1 MGAKS
6 ARRSSDTVGKEIIV
20 GHRIAVVGSGPSGLY
35 AVQALLRADEV
46 EQVDVLESLP
56 APYGLLRYGVAPD
69 HPKTKRIARAL
80 ARVFDDP
87 RVRFLG
93 NVHVGQALSRADLLK
108 HYDAIVYATG
118 ARYDRDLGIPGEQLA
133 GSIGAAR
140 FVAWYSGHPDVPK
153 PTEWDDTRS
162 LVVVGAG
169 NVALDVSR
177 ISLRP
182 SAVLADT
189 DIPRDVLE
197 EFQEG
202 AVSEVHLLCRRGPEH
217 AKFSRVEL
225 AELLELP
232 DTRIVLHAED
242 DWLADRPEL
251 SKEVRVNLRLF
262 RQAQEADYGDCAR
275 VMHFHFW
282 TVPTEI
288 EGADGSG
295 ADGGI
300 SGVRIRTAP
309 PGGPVTEDR
318 IEAQAVIRAIGYRGE
333 PIQGLPFDQV
343 RRLIPNAEGEV
354 PGTDGREYVTGW
366 IKRGPTGVIG
376 TNKGDAAETVARLLA
391 TLAADP
397 DGVRPQRPDI
407 DGLLKERAIDVVT
420 WEDWHRIRAAEE
432 ALGAEHGT
440 TAIKL
445 ADREALLAAAFCE

>member
-1 MGAKS
+1 M
-6 ARRSSDTVGKEIIV
+6 

-87 RVRFLG
+87 RVRFFG
-93 NVHVGQALSRADLLK
+93 NVHVGRALSRADLLE

-118 ARYDRDLGIPGEQLA
+118 ARYDRDLGIPGEELA

-153 PTEWDDTRS
+153 PTEWDDTRT

-177 ISLRP
+177 ISLQP
-182 SAVLADT
+182 ASVLAAT
-189 DIPRDVLE
+189 DMPREVVD

-202 AVSEVHLLCRRGPEH
+202 SVTEVHLLCRRGPEH

-225 AELLELP
+225 AELLGLP

-242 DWLADRPEL
+242 DWLVDRPEL
-251 SKEVRVNLRLF
+251 SKEVLVNLKLF
-262 RQAQEADYGDCAR
+262 RQAKVADYGGASK

-282 TVPTEI
+282 TIPTEI
-288 EGADGSG
+288 EGNDGAQAG
-295 ADGGI
+295 V

-309 PGGPVTEDR
+309 PAGPVIEDR
-318 IEAQAVIRAIGYRGE
+318 IGAQAVIRAIGYRGE
-333 PIQGLPFDQV
+333 PIPGLPFDAEQ
-343 RRLIPNAEGEV
+343 RLIPNADGAV
-354 PGTDGREYVTGW
+354 PGTGGREYVTGW

-376 TNKGDAAETVARLLA
+376 TNKGDAAQTVALLLD
-391 TLAADP
+391 TLDA
-397 DGVRPQRPDI
+397 RPEDTVPERPDI
-407 DGLLKERAIDVVT
+407 AGVLTERDVDVVT

-432 ALGAEHGT
+432 ALGAEHGAAT
-440 TAIKL
+440 IKL
-445 ADREALLAAAFCE
+445 ADRESLLDAAFSE